1 MHGHLSYHLSY
12 KLYLIS
18 LLGLSTLAHTGG
30 NVNSS
35 KLFYSVYFLNT
46 SVIFPLR
53 PVCNKN
59 STDHFV
65 FFYFI
70 TEHLPEDDSDMLM
83 EPNEFRETSVIP
95 SQPHG
100 YFHTSEFRTIA
111 PEYVHL
117 DRSQTREARSEESQP
132 TQNHYPSP
140 PHYRN
145 VYPLGHSRPYYSVYD
160 PQSRRANYRSAEQS
174 ILGSG
179 EFGVIR
185 GGTFYPEGE
194 EPDADYHPVQKPYGD
209 AFNDNRWQFASDLDK
224 RFADFRDF
232 ADINTPRDPAFSQL
246 TAVYAN
252 KNSTDPFPYPNPK
265 NIFEQLQLLD
275 KEVKEEERQQKK
287 NTISKFK
294 KKLASTKLEKKYK
307 KKLGPKES
315 SGDYEPLLALS

>member
-1 MHGHLSYHLSY
+1 
-12 KLYLIS
+12 
-18 LLGLSTLAHTGG
+18 
-30 NVNSS
+30 
-35 KLFYSVYFLNT
+35 
-46 SVIFPLR
+46 
-53 PVCNKN
+53 
-59 STDHFV
+59 
-65 FFYFI
+65 
-70 TEHLPEDDSDMLM
+70 MLM
-83 EPNEFRETSVIP
+83 EPNDYRETSVIP
-95 SQPHG
+95 SQAHG
-100 YFHTSEFRTIA
+100 YFHPTEFRSLI

-117 DRSQTREARSEESQP
+117 DRSAQAREIQAREIRSDDAQTQAAQNLYP
-132 TQNHYPSP
+132 TPQI
-140 PHYRN
+140 YRN
-145 VYPLGHSRPYYSVYD
+145 VFPLGHSRPYYPVFD
-160 PQSRRANYRSAEQS
+160 PQSRRNNYRSAEQS

-194 EPDADYHPVQKPYGD
+194 EPEVDYRAIHKPYGD
-209 AFNDNRWQFASDLDK
+209 PFNDNQWQFTDLDK

-252 KNSTDPFPYPNPK
+252 KNSTESYPNPK
-265 NIFEQLQLLD
+265 NIFEQLELLD

-294 KKLASTKLEKKYK
+294 KKLANTKLEKKYK

>member
-1 MHGHLSYHLSY
+1 MNSDLLPIYWKY
-12 KLYLIS
+12 FTLYWIYCF
-18 LLGLSTLAHTGG
+18 
-30 NVNSS
+30 
-35 KLFYSVYFLNT
+35 LFF
-46 SVIFPLR
+46 VI
-53 PVCNKN
+53 
-59 STDHFV
+59 
-65 FFYFI
+65 
-70 TEHLPEDDSDMLM
+70 EHLPEDDSDMLM
-83 EPNEFRETSVIP
+83 EPNEYSESTIIP

-100 YFHTSEFRTIA
+100 YFHSTEFRSAI

-117 DRSQTREARSEESQP
+117 DRTQTREARSDESQSAQNVYP
-132 TQNHYPSP
+132 TP

-145 VYPLGHSRPYYSVYD
+145 VYPLGHSRPYYSAFD
-160 PQSRRANYRSAEQS
+160 PQSRRNNYRSAEQS

-194 EPDADYHPVQKPYGD
+194 EPDIDYRGIHNKPYSDVFG
-209 AFNDNRWQFASDLDK
+209 DNRFQFASDLDK

-252 KNSTDPFPYPNPK
+252 KNSTVPYPNPK
-265 NIFEQLQLLD
+265 NIFEQLELLD

-294 KKLASTKLEKKYK
+294 KKLANTKLEKKYK